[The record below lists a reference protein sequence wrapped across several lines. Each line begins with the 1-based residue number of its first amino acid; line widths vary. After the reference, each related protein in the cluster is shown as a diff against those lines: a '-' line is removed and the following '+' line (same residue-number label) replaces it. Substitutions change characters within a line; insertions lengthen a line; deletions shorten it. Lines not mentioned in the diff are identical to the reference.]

1 MATAI
6 SLPASTFRKVLK
18 GFEIGGLPY
27 TDVQYHLKR
36 LLAAG
41 TSPEELQEVLRRCE
55 LITPLPDYA
64 HAEVMRLLEEARDHA
79 PEQPIEPVPEP
90 EVSVE
95 TDSAGDLAAE
105 LRITRIA
112 LAAEQSKAR
121 EISRALAERIG
132 SEQAARARSEDVR
145 RESEHFQGEL
155 RQARHLLSSRDAVI
169 AQMRVSLDECNAQI
183 AALRK
188 EHAATSTTLE
198 SRGKNVTQLQTDLE
212 SSRTRTAA
220 LSAEL
225 ASARA
230 ALETEQRRR
239 QEIEKAS
246 VEKMALNEAALS
258 RRSHAERDAQLASLR
273 LGHDK
278 AAAVLETRAKTLEGE
293 LQAARKRLDV
303 MTAELKSTQD
313 AASALNAHNDRLTAQ
328 LRAGQND
335 LSAARADRDSLRA
348 QAAALQAKLKDNEA
362 LIEKM
367 QQSVRTNAQRAAE
380 FQAAVKQ
387 RESERMEIAPRE
399 GSAARIDNPARIEI
413 PSRTESSAGIENPP
427 EIQIPARNDS
437 RRRVE
442 SPVLGD
448 LAPVAIAAVAAA
460 RSAPAVEIGDFVAP
474 KAAPRRKRGGLSP
487 MIGVGAAIAMIAVL
501 AWLFARHPAELA
513 KAPEVVA
520 AVIPKA
526 GTVLRDCPT
535 CPAFTVL
542 PAGRFQQGTKAAD
555 GASAFEKPLHIVA
568 IAYPFAMSTNA
579 VTVDQFRAFVAATGH
594 NMQGGCDIYDG
605 SWRHRDDSN
614 WENPGFPQ
622 SGSHPVT
629 CTSWNDAKAYAA
641 WLSTTTGQHYRL
653 PSASEWEY
661 AARAGGAAVQP
672 WTDAAGACAGANVA
686 DISAG
691 RRFPGW
697 TVFGCD
703 DSFVFTAPVG
713 SFKANAFGL
722 NDMLGNVFQWTEDC
736 WRADYTDAP
745 IDGSARTG
753 GDCSDH
759 ELRGGS
765 WFSNPSFVRANYRN
779 HFAADYRT
787 SSVGIRLVRDVT
799 S

>member
-27 TDVQYHLKR
+27 TDVQFHLKR

-79 PEQPIEPVPEP
+79 PALPVEPVPEL
-90 EVSVE
+90 EANAE
-95 TDSAGDLAAE
+95 GEADSAGELAAE
-105 LRITRIA
+105 LRITRNA
-112 LAAEQSKAR
+112 LAAEHSKTR

-155 RQARHLLSSRDAVI
+155 RNARHLLSSRDAVI

-183 AALRK
+183 GELRK
-188 EHAATSTTLE
+188 EHAAASTTLE
-198 SRGKNVTQLQTDLE
+198 SRGKNVAQLQTDLE
-212 SSRTRTAA
+212 SSRTRTAT
-220 LSAEL
+220 LSADL
-225 ASARA
+225 AAARA

-246 VEKMALNEAALS
+246 VEKLALNEAALQ

-273 LGHDK
+273 LGHEK

-293 LQAARKRLDV
+293 LQAARRRLDA
-303 MTAELKSTQD
+303 MTAELKSTQE
-313 AASALNAHNDRLTAQ
+313 AASALNAHNDRLAAQ
-328 LRAGQND
+328 LRAGQSE
-335 LSAARADRDSLRA
+335 LGATRTERDSLRA
-348 QAAALQAKLKDNEA
+348 QAAALQSKLKDNES
-362 LIEKM
+362 LIDKM
-367 QQSVRTNAQRAAE
+367 PQPVRSNAQRAAE

-387 RESERMEIAPRE
+387 RESGRMEIH
-399 GSAARIDNPARIEI
+399 AAAESPARIE
-413 PSRTESSAGIENPP
+413 NPK
-427 EIQIPARNDS
+427 
-437 RRRVE
+437 
-442 SPVLGD
+442 LGD
-448 LAPVAIAAVAAA
+448 LAPVAVAAVAAA
-460 RSAPAVEIGDFVAP
+460 HYAPVLEIGDVEGP
-474 KAAPRRKRGGLSP
+474 KPAQARKRAALSP
-487 MIGVGAAIAMIAVL
+487 MIGVGAAIVMIAFV
-501 AWLFARHPAELA
+501 AWLLGRHPAEIA
-513 KAPEVVA
+513 KMP
-520 AVIPKA
+520 AVIAAAAPKA
-526 GTVLRDCPT
+526 GTVLHDCPT

-555 GASAFEKPLHIVA
+555 DASPFEKPLHIVA
-568 IAYPFAMSTNA
+568 IAYPFAISTDA
-579 VTVDQFRAFVAATGH
+579 VTVDEFRAFVAATGH
-594 NMQGGCDIYDG
+594 KMQGGCDTYDG
-605 SWRHRDDSN
+605 SWRHRDDSS

-622 SGSHPVT
+622 TGSHPVT

-641 WLSTTTGQHYRL
+641 WLSTTTGHHYRL

-697 TVFGCD
+697 AVFGCD

-736 WRADYTDAP
+736 WRADYADAP

-765 WFSNPSFVRANYRN
+765 WFSNPAYVRANYRN